1 MLSVLIFISAGEQ
14 YRIVKKE
21 TGNSNDNRLRAG
33 KNFKAIKTVGLVLS
47 ICFVTWMP
55 YLILTIVSCYNLIT
69 DIVDEEIQRDRFRLQ
84 GLGLKQLRWLY
95 QQSIHWYTLPKGRV
109 STSFSPVFSLA
120 ARSPKDLRQ
129 GRHVLE
135 PRDKKFTVSLY
146 FSRGLICA

>member
-84 GLGLKQLRWLY
+84 GLGLKQLR
-95 QQSIHWYTLPKGRV
+95 
-109 STSFSPVFSLA
+109 
-120 ARSPKDLRQ
+120 
-129 GRHVLE
+129 
-135 PRDKKFTVSLY
+135 
-146 FSRGLICA
+146 